1 MKNWIVGLI
10 LLVLAAAGF
19 YFFKYHQPVDSIAPE
34 QPSAEMAEQAM
45 PEPEPAPVVTVPEAE
60 TAVENEKLATEPAA
74 VEEVPLPMLAESD
87 PVAFEAA
94 GQLIGEEAASELLAS
109 DNLISRLVTTVD
121 ALGGRQIPGTL
132 QAVREPAGNFAAVP
146 DDEPDTIIRN
156 EEGDPIAQFTL
167 DPANYQRYTPY
178 VEIFE
183 AMDTAQLLESFD
195 RNYALAQ
202 EAYRMQGYPQGEF
215 NERLIAVIDEL
226 LATPQVSDPV
236 QLVKPEA
243 YFLFADPELESLTAG
258 QKILVRMGNPNA
270 ERVKT
275 KLIEIRAAL
284 LRR

>member
-19 YFFKYHQPVDSIAPE
+19 YFFKYHQPVESIVPE

-275 KLIEIRAAL
+275 KLMEIRAAL

>member
-19 YFFKYHQPVDSIAPE
+19 YFFKYHQPVESIVPE

-60 TAVENEKLATEPAA
+60 TAVENEKLAAEPAA

-146 DDEPDTIIRN
+146 DDEPETIIRN

-275 KLIEIRAAL
+275 KLMELRAAL

>member
-1 MKNWIVGLI
+1 
-10 LLVLAAAGF
+10 
-19 YFFKYHQPVDSIAPE
+19 
-34 QPSAEMAEQAM
+34 
-45 PEPEPAPVVTVPEAE
+45 
-60 TAVENEKLATEPAA
+60 
-74 VEEVPLPMLAESD
+74 MLAESD

-132 QAVREPAGNFAAVP
+132 QAVREPAGN
-146 DDEPDTIIRN
+146 TIIRN

-275 KLIEIRAAL
+275 KLMEIRAAL